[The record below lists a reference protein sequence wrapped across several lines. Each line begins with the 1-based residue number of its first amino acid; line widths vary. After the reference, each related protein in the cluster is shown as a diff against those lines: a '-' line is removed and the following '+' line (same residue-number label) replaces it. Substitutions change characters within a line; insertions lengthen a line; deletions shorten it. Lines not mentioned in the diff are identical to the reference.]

1 MLPSSGHPHI
11 FPKSA
16 TDARTQTCTS
26 TSPDRAPI
34 YIYLY
39 LYRRVYIVP
48 STQSC
53 ARKALTA
60 TKWDEGL
67 PVTVLLAR
75 TVFGECECDGDLVTT
90 PTPPVPSSRGTLH
103 RLFMKGLSWQAA
115 RKPPARALPTRAEP
129 GAFYKVSSPQP
140 CFPPPPKTMQSHR
153 RFEFLA
159 TFSQAPCGGCQPKH
173 LAAVVETTPVQ
184 AI

>member
-1 MLPSSGHPHI
+1 M
-11 FPKSA
+11 
-16 TDARTQTCTS
+16 
-26 TSPDRAPI
+26 
-34 YIYLY
+34 
-39 LYRRVYIVP
+39 P

-140 CFPPPPKTMQSHR
+140 CFPPTKNNAIAPAIRIPCDVQPSTLR
-153 RFEFLA
+153 RLS
-159 TFSQAPCGGCQPKH
+159 TQAPRGGCGNHSGAGYIVGRQERH
-173 LAAVVETTPVQ
+173 LG
-184 AI
+184 